1 VNCWDV
7 RTDWL
12 DGESASFH
20 PEDAKLVAVVVLLLH
35 AAAAAVVVIVVVVLV
50 LVVAAVC
57 SNAAHRQ
64 ELVLRCKKS
73 GRMTYLI

>member
-35 AAAAAVVVIVVVVLV
+35 AAAAVVVIVVVVLV